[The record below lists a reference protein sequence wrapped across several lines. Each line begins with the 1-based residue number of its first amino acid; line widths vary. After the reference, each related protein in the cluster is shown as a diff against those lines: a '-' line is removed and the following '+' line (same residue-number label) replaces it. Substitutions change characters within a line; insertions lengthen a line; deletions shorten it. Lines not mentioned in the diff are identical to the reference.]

1 MHMDF
6 ELWHQKINS
15 RSRRCWWPHFCHY
28 LIPLLPEL
36 AGWKV
41 FQPTKGDKKAGIA
54 ISKEFWLRNAITGG
68 SIGGHTQTDAC
79 NQKSKDVE
87 WGLRGLLRLY
97 WVRACFGCLLVPKV
111 LALKSACTN
120 VYVSCC
126 NLECTLRSMPGGC
139 AYGVSPT
146 SLLIPEYQGRARVPR
161 KGQWACPRKIYGKPT
176 EGGILAPPPPQFEA
190 RPNLFPHILNIS
202 MEIAMFNF
210 YYP

>member
-1 MHMDF
+1 MDTLKQTRATKNPKTLNGVCGDCSAYIGF
-6 ELWHQKINS
+6 VHASVACSYQK
-15 RSRRCWWPHFCHY
+15 
-28 LIPLLPEL
+28 
-36 AGWKV
+36 
-41 FQPTKGDKKAGIA
+41 
-54 ISKEFWLRNAITGG
+54 FW
-68 SIGGHTQTDAC
+68 
-79 NQKSKDVE
+79 
-87 WGLRGLLRLY
+87 
-97 WVRACFGCLLVPKV
+97 
-111 LALKSACTN
+111 ALKSACTN

-161 KGQWACPRKIYGKPT
+161 KGQWADPRKIYGKPT

-210 YYP
+210 YFS